1 MIYKK
6 NILSIP
12 KTVLIGLNL
21 INIELVKKSIKDN
34 LNRINNVFF

>member
-6 NILSIP
+6 NILFIH
-12 KTVLIGLNL
+12 KTVLIGLDL
-21 INIELVKKSIKDN
+21 INIELVKKSIKEN

>member
-6 NILSIP
+6 NILFIR
-12 KTVLIGLNL
+12 KIVLKGLNL

>member
-6 NILSIP
+6 NILSIR
-12 KTVLIGLNL
+12 KTVLIGLDL
-21 INIELVKKSIKDN
+21 INIELVKKSIKEN